1 MAFHKHSP
9 GATPVDAIEPALNAA
24 EIAERLSRIKTH
36 LTELLRAHQGQG
48 ESAVAARQ
56 ELVLLYY
63 GAAYR
68 YLLGIV
74 RDAGAAEELTQD
86 FAVRFLRGDFKHF
99 DPERGRFRDYL
110 KVALRHLVADY
121 WRQKKLRQDKE
132 HQLLQTEQAEQMVE
146 DSPDVEFD
154 RAFVEK
160 WKEELLAKTWE
171 ALEKN
176 QEESG
181 QPYYTVLR
189 CATDQ
194 PDLPSAQLANEVS
207 ARLSK
212 PLSVENLRQLVHRA
226 RKRFAELL
234 VDEIARSLETA
245 EPQKVMDE
253 LIELE
258 LMSYCGSAVQG
269 GERSS

>member
-1 MAFHKHSP
+1 
-9 GATPVDAIEPALNAA
+9 VDAPELN
-24 EIAERLSRIKTH
+24 ERLSRIKTR

-48 ESAVAARQ
+48 ESAVTARQ
-56 ELVLLYY
+56 QLVLRYY
-63 GAAYR
+63 GAVYR
-68 YLLGIV
+68 YLLGIL
-74 RDAGAAEELTQD
+74 RDPGAAEELTQE

-121 WRQKKLRQDKE
+121 WRQKKQRQDKE
-132 HQLLQTEQAEQMVE
+132 HQLLQAEQAEQKVD

-154 RAFVEK
+154 RAFIEK

-176 QEESG
+176 QEESN

-194 PDLPSAQLANEVS
+194 PELPSTQLATQVG
-207 ARLSK
+207 ARLGK
-212 PLSVENLRQLVHRA
+212 PLTGENLRQLVHRA
-226 RKRFAELL
+226 RKRFSELL

-245 EPQKVMDE
+245 EPQKVMEE

-258 LMSYCGSAVQG
+258 LLTYCGSVVSDQS
-269 GERSS
+269 ESS